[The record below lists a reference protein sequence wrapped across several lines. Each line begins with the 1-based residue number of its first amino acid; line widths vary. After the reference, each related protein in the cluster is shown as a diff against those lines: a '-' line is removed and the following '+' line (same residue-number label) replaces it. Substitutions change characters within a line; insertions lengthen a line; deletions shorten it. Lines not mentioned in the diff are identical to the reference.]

1 MSFLD
6 KYNNGQTLLVDKDLD
21 WTSFDVVKKI
31 KNIIKCKKVGHAG
44 TLDPL
49 ATGLLIICTGKN
61 TKKIND
67 IQNQDKVYTG
77 EFILGKSTPSHDLET
92 EFNSQKDFKNITTDK
107 IEEVSKRFIGE
118 QLQRPPKFSA
128 VKVNGKR
135 AYEYAR
141 DNEEVK
147 IKEKKISIYE
157 FKITEYNLPNISF
170 KISCT
175 KGTYIRSIARDFGEE
190 LGCGAVLSK
199 LRRTEIGNYNVEDA
213 IKINDLA
220 DKLKKEKIESNN
232 R

>member
-6 KYNNGQTLLVDKDLD
+6 KYNNGQTFLVDKDLD
-21 WTSFDVVKKI
+21 WTSYDVVKKI

-61 TKKIND
+61 TKKING

-92 EFNSQKDFKNITTDK
+92 EFNSQKEFKNITSDK
-107 IEEVSKRFIGE
+107 IEEVSKRFVGE

-147 IKEKKISIYE
+147 IKEKYINIYE
-157 FKITEYNLPNISF
+157 FRITEYNLPNISF

-175 KGTYIRSIARDFGEE
+175 KGTYIRSIARDFGEK

-213 IKINDLA
+213 FKVNDLA

-232 R
+232 

>member
-1 MSFLD
+1 MNFLD

-92 EFNSQKDFKNITTDK
+92 EFNSQKDFKNITTDR
-107 IEEVSKRFIGE
+107 IEEVSKRFIGK

-147 IKEKKISIYE
+147 IKEKNISIFE

>member
-1 MSFLD
+1 ML
-6 KYNNGQTLLVDKDLD
+6 NGALILNKP
-21 WTSFDVVKKI
+21 SGISSGIFSRKI
-31 KNIIKCKKVGHAG
+31 KKFLRFKEKVGHAG

-92 EFNSQKDFKNITTDK
+92 EFNSQKDIKNITSDR
-107 IEEVSKRFIGE
+107 IEEVSKRFVGE

-147 IKEKKISIYE
+147 IKEKNINIYE
-157 FKITEYNLPNISF
+157 FKILEFNLPNISF

-175 KGTYIRSIARDFGEE
+175 KGTYIRSIARDFGEK

-213 IKINDLA
+213 FKVNVLA

-232 R
+232 

>member
-6 KYNNGQTLLVDKDLD
+6 KYNNGQTLLIDKDLD

-92 EFNSQKDFKNITTDK
+92 EFNSQKDIKNITSDR
-107 IEEVSKRFIGE
+107 IEEVSKRFVGE

-147 IKEKKISIYE
+147 IKEKNINIYK
-157 FKITEYNLPNISF
+157 FKIMEYNLPNISF

-175 KGTYIRSIARDFGEE
+175 KGTYIRSIARDFGEK

-213 IKINDLA
+213 FKVNDLA

-232 R
+232 

>member
-67 IQNQDKVYTG
+67 LQNQDKVYTG

-92 EFNSQKDFKNITTDK
+92 EFNSQKDIKNISSDR
-107 IEEVSKRFIGE
+107 IEEVSKRFVGE

-141 DNEEVK
+141 DNEDVK
-147 IKEKKISIYE
+147 IKEKNINIYE

-175 KGTYIRSIARDFGEE
+175 KGTYIRSIARDFGEK

-213 IKINDLA
+213 FKVNNLA

-232 R
+232 

>member
-67 IQNQDKVYTG
+67 LQNQDKVYTG
-77 EFILGKSTPSHDLET
+77 VFILGKSTPSHDLET
-92 EFNSQKDFKNITTDK
+92 EFNSQKDIKNISSDR
-107 IEEVSKRFIGE
+107 IEEVSKRFVGE

-141 DNEEVK
+141 DNEDVK
-147 IKEKKISIYE
+147 IKEKKINIYE

-175 KGTYIRSIARDFGEE
+175 KGTYIRSIARDFGEK

-199 LRRTEIGNYNVEDA
+199 LRRTEIGNYDVEDA
-213 IKINDLA
+213 F
-220 DKLKKEKIESNN
+220 
-232 R
+232 

>member
-61 TKKIND
+61 TKKINE

-92 EFNSQKDFKNITTDK
+92 EFNSQKDIKNITSDR
-107 IEEVSKRFIGE
+107 IEEVSKRFVGE

-147 IKEKKISIYE
+147 IKEKNINIYE
-157 FKITEYNLPNISF
+157 FKITEFNLPNISF

-175 KGTYIRSIARDFGEE
+175 KGTYIRSIARDFGEK

-213 IKINDLA
+213 FKVNDLA

-232 R
+232 

>member
-92 EFNSQKDFKNITTDK
+92 EFNSQKDIKNISSDR
-107 IEEVSKRFIGE
+107 IEEVSKRFVGE

-141 DNEEVK
+141 DNEDVK
-147 IKEKKISIYE
+147 IKEKNINIYE

-175 KGTYIRSIARDFGEE
+175 KGTYIRSIARDFGEK

-213 IKINDLA
+213 FKVNNLA

-232 R
+232 

>member
-6 KYNNGQTLLVDKDLD
+6 KYNNGKTLLVDKDLD

-92 EFNSQKDFKNITTDK
+92 EFNSQKDIKNITSDR
-107 IEEVSKRFIGE
+107 IEEVSKRFVGE

-147 IKEKKISIYE
+147 IKEKNINIYE
-157 FKITEYNLPNISF
+157 FKITEFNLPNISF

-175 KGTYIRSIARDFGEE
+175 KGTYIRSIARDFGEK

-213 IKINDLA
+213 FKVNNLA

-232 R
+232 

>member
-92 EFNSQKDFKNITTDK
+92 EFNSQKDIKNITSNR
-107 IEEVSKRFIGE
+107 IEEVSKRFVGE

-147 IKEKKISIYE
+147 IKEKNINIYE
-157 FKITEYNLPNISF
+157 FKITEFNLPNISF

-175 KGTYIRSIARDFGEE
+175 KGTYIRSIARDFGEK

-213 IKINDLA
+213 FKVNNLA

-232 R
+232 

>member
-6 KYNNGQTLLVDKDLD
+6 KYNNGQTFLVDKDLD
-21 WTSFDVVKKI
+21 WTSYDVVKKI

-92 EFNSQKDFKNITTDK
+92 EFNSQKEFKNITSDK
-107 IEEVSKRFIGE
+107 IEEVSKRFVGE

-147 IKEKKISIYE
+147 IKEKYINIYE
-157 FKITEYNLPNISF
+157 FRITEYNLPNISF

-175 KGTYIRSIARDFGEE
+175 KGTYIRSIARDFGEK

-213 IKINDLA
+213 FKVNDLA

-232 R
+232 

>member
-92 EFNSQKDFKNITTDK
+92 EFNSQKDIKNITSDR
-107 IEEVSKRFIGE
+107 IEEVSKRFVGE

-147 IKEKKISIYE
+147 IKEKNINIYE
-157 FKITEYNLPNISF
+157 FKITEFNLPNLSF

-175 KGTYIRSIARDFGEE
+175 KGTYIRSIARDFGEK

-213 IKINDLA
+213 FKVNDLA

-232 R
+232 

>member
-31 KNIIKCKKVGHAG
+31 KNIIKCKKVGPAG
-44 TLDPL
+44 PLDPL

-67 IQNQDKVYTG
+67 LQNQDKVYTG

-92 EFNSQKDFKNITTDK
+92 EFNSQKDIKNITSDR
-107 IEEVSKRFIGE
+107 IEEVSKRFVGE

-147 IKEKKISIYE
+147 IKEKNINIYE
-157 FKITEYNLPNISF
+157 FKITEFNLPNISF

-175 KGTYIRSIARDFGEE
+175 KGTYIRSIARDFGEK

-213 IKINDLA
+213 FKVNDLA

-232 R
+232 

>member
-92 EFNSQKDFKNITTDK
+92 EFNSQKDIKNITSDR
-107 IEEVSKRFIGE
+107 IEEVSKRFVGE

-141 DNEEVK
+141 DNEDVK
-147 IKEKKISIYE
+147 IKEKNINIYE
-157 FKITEYNLPNISF
+157 FKITEFNLPNISF

-175 KGTYIRSIARDFGEE
+175 KGTYIRSIARDFGEK

-199 LRRTEIGNYNVEDA
+199 LRRTEIGNYNVENA
-213 IKINDLA
+213 FKINDLA

-232 R
+232 

>member
-1 MSFLD
+1 MNYIENNLD
-6 KYNNGQTLLVDKDLD
+6 GWLVINKDEGM
-21 WTSFDVVKKI
+21 TSRQVVNIVKKTL
-31 KNIIKCKKVGHAG
+31 NVKKVGHAG

-92 EFNSQKDFKNITTDK
+92 EFNSQKDIKNISSDR
-107 IEEVSKRFIGE
+107 IEEVSKRFVGE

-141 DNEEVK
+141 DNEDVK
-147 IKEKKISIYE
+147 IKEKNINIYE

-170 KISCT
+170 RISCT
-175 KGTYIRSIARDFGEE
+175 KGTYIRSIARDFGEK

-199 LRRTEIGNYNVEDA
+199 LRRTEIGNYDVEDA
-213 IKINDLA
+213 FKVNDLA
-220 DKLKKEKIESNN
+220 DKLKREKIESNN